1 MVGSDR
7 EGIYSLDKISTL
19 STSIKRRAITTTTTK
34 LYLNKANLNIYIYY
48 KFIIDHTIFFFSLS
62 IYYLNRL
69 ILLLP
74 LLYH

>member
-19 STSIKRRAITTTTTK
+19 STSIKRRAITTTTTTTK

-48 KFIIDHTIFFFSLS
+48 KFIIDHTIFFSILS
-62 IYYLNRL
+62 
-69 ILLLP
+69 
-74 LLYH
+74 